1 MTNTTIARKI
11 TALERELRQMELR
24 LKKRAARRKKPPL
37 SELRG
42 LWKDYGD
49 ISEDEIHKAEIRLDD
64 SA

>member
-1 MTNTTIARKI
+1 MTNTTIAQKI
-11 TALERELRQMELR
+11 TALEQELRRMELR

-42 LWKDYGD
+42 LWKDCGD
-49 ISEDEIHKAEIRLDD
+49 LTEAEIRKAEVRLDD

>member
-1 MTNTTIARKI
+1 
-11 TALERELRQMELR
+11 MELR

-49 ISEDEIHKAEIRLDD
+49 ISEAEIRKAEVRLEDG
-64 SA
+64 A